1 MIAGFKDP
9 GAKELFET
17 GRSRRVSAA
26 IQRIAMRKLTYLDS
40 AESLG
45 DLLSLPGNRLEALKG
60 DRKGQH
66 SIRINQQY
74 RICFVRRD
82 HAPHEVGI
90 VDYH

>member
-17 GRSRRVSAA
+17 GKSRRVPAA
-26 IQRIAMRKLTYLDS
+26 IHRVAMRKLTYLDS

-45 DLLSLPGNRLEALKG
+45 DLLSPPGNRLEALKG
-60 DRKGQH
+60 DRNGQH
-66 SIRINQQY
+66 SLRINEQY
-74 RICFVRRD
+74 RICFVWRD
-82 HAPHEVGI
+82 RAPHQVEI